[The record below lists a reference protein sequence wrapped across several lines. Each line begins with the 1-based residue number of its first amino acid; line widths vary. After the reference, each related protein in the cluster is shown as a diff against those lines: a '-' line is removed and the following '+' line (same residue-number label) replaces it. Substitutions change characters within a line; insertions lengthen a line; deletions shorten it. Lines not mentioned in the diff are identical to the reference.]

1 MNTDA
6 DIYTNINE
14 GYVTVIGGVNIDIE
28 AKSFEK
34 LIYKD
39 SNPGKVSFSLGGV
52 GFNIARNL
60 GLMGTRVVMLT
71 ALGDDHNL
79 SRIKKEAKRFNID
92 LGHAVTLSGASNQTY
107 LYICGPDGDMELA
120 VSDMELLH
128 SVDCDYIKAHL
139 DVVNAS
145 SAVVVDANLDPETL
159 EFIAEHC
166 TVPIFA
172 DPVSITKAVRM
183 KNILGKLYA
192 FKPNLIEGE
201 FLSELI
207 AGNSDKGINACAS
220 CSDKYIS
227 DCPDINTDETIRKSP
242 SSSQDRLYKVA
253 ASLNDIGIKHLF
265 LSLGK
270 HGVCCSCAGTDK
282 ISSCDR
288 SDCSDGTRHLFIK
301 PCITEDV
308 LNATG
313 GGDAMMAAIVKGFL
327 LGLSDEETASLAL
340 AASAMAV
347 ESPDT
352 INSDITLTKVLKR
365 AGLYI

>member
-1 MNTDA
+1 MIMDSSNNKSKET
-6 DIYTNINE
+6 YE

-28 AKSFEK
+28 AKSYAE
-34 LIYKD
+34 LIPKD
-39 SNPGKVSFSLGGV
+39 SNPGRVSTSLGGV

-60 GLMGTRVVMLT
+60 GLMGSRVVMLT
-71 ALGDDHNL
+71 ALGDDHSL
-79 SRIKKEAKRFNID
+79 ARIKNEAERFGID
-92 LGHAVTLSGASNQTY
+92 LGRAITLKGASNQSY

-128 SVDCDYIKAHL
+128 SVDCKYIESQL
-139 DVVNAS
+139 DVINGS

-159 EFIAEHC
+159 DYIAEHC

-183 KNILGKLYA
+183 KNILGRLYA

-201 FLSELI
+201 FLSNKLI
-207 AGNSDKGINACAS
+207 Q
-220 CSDKYIS
+220 
-227 DCPDINTDETIRKSP
+227 
-242 SSSQDRLYKVA
+242 SQEDLFKA
-253 ASLNDIGIKHLF
+253 AAALNDIGIKHLF

-270 HGVCCSCAGTDK
+270 DGVCCSDEKHHA
-282 ISSCDR
+282 
-288 SDCSDGTRHLFIK
+288 FIK

-308 LNATG
+308 LNVTG
-313 GGDAMMAAIVKGFL
+313 GGDAMMAAIVKGYL
-327 LGLSDEETASLAL
+327 LGLSDEDTASLAL

-352 INSDITLTKVLKR
+352 INTGITLSKVMKR
-365 AGLYI
+365 AGL

>member
-6 DIYTNINE
+6 TLHADTNE

-28 AKSFEK
+28 AKSFK
-34 LIYKD
+34 RLIYKD
-39 SNPGKVSFSLGGV
+39 SNPGNVSISLGGV

-60 GLMGTRVVMLT
+60 GLMGTKVVMLT
-71 ALGDDHNL
+71 ALADDSHLARIENEAKGFDIDL
-79 SRIKKEAKRFNID
+79 SR
-92 LGHAVTLSGASNQTY
+92 AVRISDASNQTY

-128 SVDCDYIKAHL
+128 SVDCAYIEHHL

-145 SAVVVDANLDPETL
+145 SAVVVDANLDSQTL

-172 DPVSITKAVRM
+172 DPVSVAKAARM
-183 KNILGKLYA
+183 KNILDRLYA

-201 FLSELI
+201 FLSDCI
-207 AGNSDKGINACAS
+207 ADNSDKDTSTCIS
-220 CSDKYIS
+220 DISDKNLNA
-227 DCPDINTDETIRKSP
+227 PTGFNKNKP
-242 SSSQDRLYKVA
+242 YKVA
-253 ASLNDIGIKHLF
+253 SRLNDIGVKHLF

-270 HGVCCSCAGTDK
+270 HGVCCSRAASDK
-282 ISSCDR
+282 ISGDR
-288 SDCSDGTRHLFIK
+288 QEFSDKIHHLFIK
-301 PCITEDV
+301 PCITDEV
-308 LNATG
+308 INATG

-327 LGLSDEETASLAL
+327 LGFSDEDTASLAL

-352 INSDITLTKVLKR
+352 INRSITLEKLLKR
-365 AGLYI
+365 AGL